1 MTENQTQPQTPKAF
15 ILSFPYRRTGMGGF
29 DDTVLLSF
37 RTRKVIKSI
46 LRTTRSGNHG
56 TRQYRLL
63 PGKYLQYSVSRSN
76 GGNLYADVAIIRLN
90 EEGTVKE
97 KNSFLPSLQKSYN
110 SSDLGKTILQPSSL
124 GSSGYRFLFN
134 LLGEVLIDLTNLRI
148 SSFLVWFRAILQP
161 SYYLCTL

>member
-1 MTENQTQPQTPKAF
+1 MAENQTQTPAQAPKAQ
-15 ILSFPYRRTGMGGF
+15 ILSFSYRNTGMGGF
-29 DDTVLLSF
+29 DDTILLSF

-97 KNSFLPSLQKSYN
+97 KEWQVFNREQLLSLDELP
-110 SSDLGKTILQPSSL
+110 DTIREILVSNKDELP
-124 GSSGYRFLFN
+124 LFQSVFALDHLN
-134 LLGEVLIDLTNLRI
+134 QDQG
-148 SSFLVWFRAILQP
+148 
-161 SYYLCTL
+161 

>member
-1 MTENQTQPQTPKAF
+1 MADNQNQIPVQISKSF

-29 DDTVLLSF
+29 DDTILLSF

-97 KNSFLPSLQKSYN
+97 KQWQVFNREQLLSLDELP
-110 SSDLGKTILQPSSL
+110 DTIREILVSNKDELP
-124 GSSGYRFLFN
+124 LFQSVFALDHLN
-134 LLGEVLIDLTNLRI
+134 QDPDQG
-148 SSFLVWFRAILQP
+148 
-161 SYYLCTL
+161 